1 MEILDKRRMPVH
13 VAIIMDGNGR
23 WAKKNA
29 LNRISGHRAGVE
41 AVRSTVTACRELG
54 VKYLT
59 LYSFSEENWLRPD
72 REVNALMRLL
82 SEFLKKELPT
92 MQKNGVRLATI
103 GNTDS
108 LPERVRRNLLETM
121 QQTAANK
128 GMVLNLALSYSGRGE
143 ILRAVNHV
151 ISECRKGSLN
161 AEDLSIEEFSGFL
174 DTGGMPDPDLLIR
187 TSGEYRISNFMLW
200 QTAYTEFYF
209 TDILWPDFRKKD
221 LIEAISD
228 YQKRERRFGLTSE
241 QLPR

>member
-1 MEILDKRRMPVH
+1 MKILDKSRMPVH
-13 VAIIMDGNGR
+13 IAIIMDGNGR

-29 LNRISGHRAGVE
+29 LNRIAGHRAGVE
-41 AVRSTVTACRELG
+41 AVRSAVTASRELG

-103 GNTDS
+103 GNIES
-108 LPERVRRNLLETM
+108 LPERVRRNLLETIEK
-121 QQTAANK
+121 TAKNE
-128 GMVLNLALSYSGRGE
+128 GMTLNLALSYSGRGE
-143 ILRAVNHV
+143 IIRAIGQVLQ
-151 ISECRKGSLN
+151 ECGKGSLSLD
-161 AEDLSIEEFSGFL
+161 DLTPQAFSLFL
-174 DTGGMPDPDLLIR
+174 DTANIPDPDLLIR

-221 LIEAISD
+221 LIDAIYD

-241 QLPR
+241 QLPK